1 MVETQGI
8 IVCLEEDHKVK
19 LRDLIALAG
28 IEIRPE
34 VLNIIIHLL
43 ALGTAPSSLTTV
55 LAAISRPPGAAVS
68 VRQNLDSTGRR

>member
-1 MVETQGI
+1 MVETPGI
-8 IVCLEEDHKVK
+8 IVCLEEHKAR
-19 LRDLIALAG
+19 LRDLVVLAG

-55 LAAISRPPGAAVS
+55 LAAISRPPGAAVG
-68 VRQNLDSTGRR
+68 VRHHSDSTSRR